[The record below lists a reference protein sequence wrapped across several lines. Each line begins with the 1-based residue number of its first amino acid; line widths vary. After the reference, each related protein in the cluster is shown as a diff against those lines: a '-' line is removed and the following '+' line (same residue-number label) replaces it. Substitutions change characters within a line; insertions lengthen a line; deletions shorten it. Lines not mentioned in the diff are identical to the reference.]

1 MNFAATNAQ
10 LGRKEETIRYL
21 EESYRERSPDLVFLQ
36 SDPNFDFLHSDPR
49 YRAIVKKMGLP
60 PAY

>member
-1 MNFAATNAQ
+1 
-10 LGRKEETIRYL
+10 
-21 EESYRERSPDLVFLQ
+21 VFLQ
-36 SDPNFDFLHSDPR
+36 HDVNFDFLHSEPR